1 MPSRPPRISTIKL
14 PATRATN
21 IYKLNVYHL
30 SVAFY
35 SVFLLLFQGFVGLG
49 CWRLPENYTVVAISL
64 EGSHNHGLEGLYWD
78 RSVTN

>member
-1 MPSRPPRISTIKL
+1 MPSRPPPPFSTTKL

-64 EGSHNHGLEGLYWD
+64 EGSQNGLEGLYWD